1 MLWLRVKI
9 IQIADKIKQL
19 AAKEMENV
27 PFSKRRRAQMCWGF
41 AFSKLTDKQ
50 IMEKLGLTSSEWNAM
65 LYGSKDVSES
75 YYEKAISLMEG
86 NHV

>member
-1 MLWLRVKI
+1 
-9 IQIADKIKQL
+9 
-19 AAKEMENV
+19 
-27 PFSKRRRAQMCWGF
+27 MCWGF